1 MFNKLRNVIKNN
13 YYYIILAIII
23 FLLFFVKF
31 PYYIDAPGGIVN
43 VNDRISVDT
52 SYEESG
58 SFNLAFVSEYDANLV
73 TLFMGWINKDWDIV
87 KKNDVLL
94 DNETDRDYLNR
105 DKLLMDESI
114 SNAINVAYTKANK
127 KITIKN
133 NSIRVAYL
141 YKESKSDIKVGDEI
155 LEVNNISVST
165 KNEVKNILSK
175 LNVGDNIY
183 LKVKNNNKTYNRT
196 AKLINYKGEK
206 IIGVMIVDI
215 KKYNL
220 TPNIEIKTNK
230 KESGPSGGLMLA
242 LSIYNKITREDITN
256 NLTIVGTGTIDYDG
270 NVGSIGG
277 VDYKLKA
284 AVKEN
289 ADLFIVPNGEN
300 YKDAMKL
307 KKKNKYSIEIVGVS
321 TFDDAINY
329 LKTK

>member
-43 VNDRISVDT
+43 VNDRISVDA
-52 SYEESG
+52 SYEERG

-155 LEVNNISVST
+155 LEVNNINVST

-183 LKVKNNNKTYNRT
+183 LKVKNNNKIYNRT
-196 AKLINYKGEK
+196 AKLINYKGKK

-242 LSIYNKITREDITN
+242 LSIYNKITKDDITN

-300 YKDAMKL
+300 YNDAMKL
-307 KKKNKYSIEIVGVS
+307 KRKNKYSIKIIGVS
-321 TFDDAINY
+321 TFDEVINY